1 MNPIAEQALARAMA
15 KGAIPVPAAAVLPAA
30 PIDPVPVVIAAEVV
44 GHFDRVGYLEGRRH
58 AREIVLAAGVTML
71 QPGWKAQLLETLRS
85 NAYGKPPSFVRGV
98 FEIIELLQWGGDR
111 G

>member
-15 KGAIPVPAAAVLPAA
+15 KGATPVPDAAVLPPA
-30 PIDPVPVVIAAEVV
+30 PIERLPILVPMEVA

-58 AREIVLAAGVTML
+58 ARDIVLAAGVSLL